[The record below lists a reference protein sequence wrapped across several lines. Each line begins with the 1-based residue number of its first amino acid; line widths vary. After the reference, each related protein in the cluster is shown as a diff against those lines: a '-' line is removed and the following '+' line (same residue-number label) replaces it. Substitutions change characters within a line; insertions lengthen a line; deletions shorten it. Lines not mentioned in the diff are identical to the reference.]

1 MIPTQADLKKY
12 LMEEIGEQVRFME
25 EFFGVEWEV
34 EIAYTFAAG
43 VHRSRGG
50 YKNGKPYVKFALHR
64 FLNGTS
70 GFQEYASY
78 NTDSI
83 IGGITTGHWE
93 SCIKVLVAHELSH
106 AFQFSVMREPHI
118 RLAYMDNVPEYHNQ
132 GDVVQ
137 QMRAGH
143 GNGFK
148 RIYRILRNHVNYQ
161 LVDWPSTKISQHE
174 RVDANHPFLNK
185 IVNLPSTGRVIIVEH
200 HPRKHKFPLVCQTAA
215 GKQYKMS
222 LQMFNTFKEN

>member
-1 MIPTQADLKKY
+1 MIPTQADLKTY
-12 LMEEIGEQVRFME
+12 LLEEIDEQVRFIR
-25 EFFGVEWEV
+25 EFFSVEWDVEV
-34 EIAYTFAAG
+34 AYTFAAG

-78 NTDSI
+78 NADLT

-93 SCIKVLVAHELSH
+93 SCIKVLVAHELAH
-106 AFQFSVMREPHI
+106 AFQFSVMRSEQI
-118 RLAYMDNVPEYHNQ
+118 RVAYMSNVPEYHGH
-132 GDVVQ
+132 GDVVG

-143 GNGFK
+143 GAGFK
-148 RIYRILRNHVNYQ
+148 RIYRILRKHVNYQ
-161 LVDWPSTKISQHE
+161 LVDLPSTEMSQHE
-174 RVDANHPFLNK
+174 IADANHPFLNK
-185 IVNLPSTGRVIIVEH
+185 IVNLPATGRVIIVEH
-200 HPRKHKFPLVCQTAA
+200 HPRKRKFPLVCQTTA

-222 LQMFNTFKEN
+222 LEMFNTFKEN